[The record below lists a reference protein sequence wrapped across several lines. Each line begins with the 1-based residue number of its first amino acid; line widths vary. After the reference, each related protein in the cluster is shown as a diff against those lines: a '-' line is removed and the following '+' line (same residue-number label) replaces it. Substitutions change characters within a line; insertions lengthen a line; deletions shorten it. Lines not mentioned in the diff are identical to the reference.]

1 MKSFVTY
8 CITTLVVALC
18 AISGVL
24 ASEPAHNTAQSADP
38 MGVNNTPRLVINIVV
53 SAMRASDLDRYADN
67 FAEGGFRRL
76 CSAGARYTNAY
87 YNYMHTSTPAG
98 LATLSTGAHPAVHGV
113 VGYNWWNYV
122 DGSHVELI
130 NDNKRYSVDFSTGSG
145 NYSPHRLVAPTVGDM
160 LVAGDSRSKSV
171 SVAVDA
177 ASAIILTGK
186 SGMAYWAEKNQT
198 HWTTS
203 SAYTDQLPKWVKE
216 YNRND
221 TNSYFA
227 LPRWTPIYDVTKYHN
242 SEVAVVEGISGK
254 STRLLSDVNLKLGN
268 SAYGKMCYTPAGNTM
283 LFEFASNIITLEHLG
298 QDGYPDILN
307 ICLDTPRYIAET
319 YGPESIEY
327 EDMLYRLD
335 RDLEEFLHFVYAQ
348 VKSESEV
355 VVVLCSDHGTSP
367 SFNPVGGSER
377 ERFNIR
383 QMEVIVNAF
392 LGAKY
397 GSDSYILGFANNAI
411 YLNHTLIN
419 SKHLS
424 IDTIRD
430 EVAVFLLQLRGVATA
445 RSTTSLRNTAFND
458 GRGALMQRSFFAA
471 RSGDVIIDLLPGWTI
486 ENSDYRSTS
495 TAGYNYDRHVPLLIY
510 GGGVKARIV
519 ERETDMSEVASTISH
534 MLRIDTPW
542 AATTSQLT
550 EIY

>member
-38 MGVNNTPRLVINIVV
+38 MGAHNTPRLVINIVV

-283 LFEFASNIITLEHLG
+283 LFEFA
-298 QDGYPDILN
+298 
-307 ICLDTPRYIAET
+307 
-319 YGPESIEY
+319 
-327 EDMLYRLD
+327 
-335 RDLEEFLHFVYAQ
+335 
-348 VKSESEV
+348 
-355 VVVLCSDHGTSP
+355 
-367 SFNPVGGSER
+367 
-377 ERFNIR
+377 
-383 QMEVIVNAF
+383 
-392 LGAKY
+392 
-397 GSDSYILGFANNAI
+397 
-411 YLNHTLIN
+411 
-419 SKHLS
+419 
-424 IDTIRD
+424 
-430 EVAVFLLQLRGVATA
+430 
-445 RSTTSLRNTAFND
+445 
-458 GRGALMQRSFFAA
+458 
-471 RSGDVIIDLLPGWTI
+471 
-486 ENSDYRSTS
+486 
-495 TAGYNYDRHVPLLIY
+495 
-510 GGGVKARIV
+510 
-519 ERETDMSEVASTISH
+519 
-534 MLRIDTPW
+534 
-542 AATTSQLT
+542 
-550 EIY
+550 